1 MNKKIIWTLLVF
13 LSFLGNIKAITFKG
27 GDVIDNVFI
36 LKVKENGEKEY
47 KKGQFI
53 VDDLNNYVYCLDPFV
68 KVNNSSTYDI
78 HEDNFEKVLGMSDE
92 LWKKIN
98 LIIYYGYEYKDLKH
112 DHSHPMWYYIT
123 QMLIWESVSP
133 NSNFYFTDTFNGNIN
148 TSLFQKEKEEIMYL
162 VNTHEETPLFSY
174 PKANVGETIEV
185 VDIKDV
191 LYRFNPVTG
200 VEKQEKNKI
209 TVKLYEK
216 NNLIPVRKMSPSK
229 AYLFTSSNSQTIL
242 KGRVDYPVRMT
253 YNIKAKEPTGNI
265 IIKKYGET
273 YNKNNVFEKEVLKN
287 VKFGLYDEN
296 KRLLKLSFTNIEG
309 NIIFSE
315 LPKGTYYVK
324 EISSL
329 EGYEINSQYRQV
341 ILRENNYKIND
352 INIEFINYLKR
363 GDLTIK
369 KVDASTGLPIK
380 NVMFALLKDD
390 ATIFEGV
397 TNEAGILEVRG
408 LTYGT
413 YFIKEI
419 KAPDGYVM
427 IEDKIEVN
435 IDNVSKILEIK
446 NELQYGNLVVKKV
459 DYDSNL
465 PIKNA
470 KVAIFKDDITI
481 FEGYTNEFGI
491 IEVKNIPLGLYF
503 VKEVE
508 APDGYVK
515 NNQTYEVELI
525 EHKKTEIVEIANELQ
540 KGNLII
546 KKIDATSEKELSKA
560 EFLVFNDNKIIY
572 YGPTKENGI
581 LELKNLA
588 LGTYYIKEVKS
599 PHGYVKDDNIYE
611 IHLVENN
618 KTEVI
623 IIKNELKKGNLTI
636 KKVDENTKKPLYN
649 TEFIILKDN
658 TIIYKGITNKDGIL
672 TIDNLTL
679 GLYTIKE
686 IKASNGYNI
695 NEEEISIIITDKENY
710 IEITNERLIDKEDY
724 IEIPNIPNTNVN
736 GVEILLYYE
745 DKNKMHKRDL

>member
-1 MNKKIIWTLLVF
+1 
-13 LSFLGNIKAITFKG
+13 
-27 GDVIDNVFI
+27 
-36 LKVKENGEKEY
+36 
-47 KKGQFI
+47 
-53 VDDLNNYVYCLDPFV
+53 
-68 KVNNSSTYDI
+68 
-78 HEDNFEKVLGMSDE
+78 
-92 LWKKIN
+92 
-98 LIIYYGYEYKDLKH
+98 
-112 DHSHPMWYYIT
+112 
-123 QMLIWESVSP
+123 
-133 NSNFYFTDTFNGNIN
+133 
-148 TSLFQKEKEEIMYL
+148 
-162 VNTHEETPLFSY
+162 
-174 PKANVGETIEV
+174 
-185 VDIKDV
+185 
-191 LYRFNPVTG
+191 
-200 VEKQEKNKI
+200 
-209 TVKLYEK
+209 
-216 NNLIPVRKMSPSK
+216 MSPSK

-525 EHKKTEIVEIANELQ
+525 EHKKTEIVIIENELQ

-599 PHGYVKDDNIYE
+599 PHGYVLDDNIYE

-636 KKVDENTKKPLYN
+636 KKVDGNTKKPLYN

-672 TIDNLTL
+672 KIDNLIL

-710 IEITNERLIDKEDY
+710 IEITNERLINKEDY

>member
-1 MNKKIIWTLLVF
+1 M
-13 LSFLGNIKAITFKG
+13 
-27 GDVIDNVFI
+27 
-36 LKVKENGEKEY
+36 
-47 KKGQFI
+47 
-53 VDDLNNYVYCLDPFV
+53 
-68 KVNNSSTYDI
+68 
-78 HEDNFEKVLGMSDE
+78 
-92 LWKKIN
+92 
-98 LIIYYGYEYKDLKH
+98 
-112 DHSHPMWYYIT
+112 
-123 QMLIWESVSP
+123 
-133 NSNFYFTDTFNGNIN
+133 
-148 TSLFQKEKEEIMYL
+148 
-162 VNTHEETPLFSY
+162 
-174 PKANVGETIEV
+174 
-185 VDIKDV
+185 
-191 LYRFNPVTG
+191 
-200 VEKQEKNKI
+200 
-209 TVKLYEK
+209 
-216 NNLIPVRKMSPSK
+216 
-229 AYLFTSSNSQTIL
+229 
-242 KGRVDYPVRMT
+242 
-253 YNIKAKEPTGNI
+253 
-265 IIKKYGET
+265 
-273 YNKNNVFEKEVLKN
+273 
-287 VKFGLYDEN
+287 
-296 KRLLKLSFTNIEG
+296 
-309 NIIFSE
+309 
-315 LPKGTYYVK
+315 
-324 EISSL
+324 

-363 GDLTIK
+363 GDLIIK
-369 KVDASTGLPIK
+369 KVDASIGLPIK

-390 ATIFEGV
+390 VIIFEGV

-459 DYDSNL
+459 EYDSNI

-540 KGNLII
+540 KGDLVI
-546 KKIDATSEKELSKA
+546 KKVDKDTYFPIKNAKFAVIK
-560 EFLVFNDNKIIY
+560 DNTTIY
-572 YGPTKENGI
+572 EGYTNLYGI
-581 LELKNLA
+581 LKIKKLP
-588 LGTYYIKEVKS
+588 LGTYFIREVES
-599 PHGYVKDDNIYE
+599 LQGYVKNDNIYE

-636 KKVDENTKKPLYN
+636 KKVDGNTKKPLYN

-672 TIDNLTL
+672 KIDNLTL
-679 GLYTIKE
+679 CLYTIKE

>member
-216 NNLIPVRKMSPSK
+216 NNLIPVRKMSSSK

-525 EHKKTEIVEIANELQ
+525 EHKKTGIVEIENELQ

-636 KKVDENTKKPLYN
+636 KKVDGNTKKPLYN

-672 TIDNLTL
+672 KIDNLIL

-710 IEITNERLIDKEDY
+710 IEITNERLINKEDY

>member
-1 MNKKIIWTLLVF
+1 MEYKYTSRSERDTIELAENFEAEKFSGMVICLEGDLGTGKTLFTKGFAASMEIDETITSPSYNII
-13 LSFLGNIKAITFKG
+13 
-27 GDVIDNVFI
+27 
-36 LKVKENGEKEY
+36 KEY
-47 KKGQFI
+47 YSGEMPLYHM
-53 VDDLNNYVYCLDPFV
+53 DVYRL
-68 KVNNSSTYDI
+68 
-78 HEDNFEKVLGMSDE
+78 E
-92 LWKKIN
+92 
-98 LIIYYGYEYKDLKH
+98 
-112 DHSHPMWYYIT
+112 
-123 QMLIWESVSP
+123 
-133 NSNFYFTDTFNGNIN
+133 
-148 TSLFQKEKEEIMYL
+148 
-162 VNTHEETPLFSY
+162 
-174 PKANVGETIEV
+174 
-185 VDIKDV
+185 KDV
-191 LYRFNPVTG
+191 ESIGLPDYFGKDG
-200 VEKQEKNKI
+200 VVIIEWADMIEK
-209 TVKLYEK
+209 
-216 NNLIPVRKMSPSK
+216 
-229 AYLFTSSNSQTIL
+229 YLPEERLEIKFTAI
-242 KGRVDYPVRMT
+242 
-253 YNIKAKEPTGNI
+253 
-265 IIKKYGET
+265 
-273 YNKNNVFEKEVLKN
+273 
-287 VKFGLYDEN
+287 DEN

-390 ATIFEGV
+390 VTIFEGV

-446 NELQYGNLVVKKV
+446 NELRYGNLVVKKV

-540 KGNLII
+540 KGNLVI
-546 KKIDATSEKELSKA
+546 KKVDKDTYFPIKNAKFAVIK
-560 EFLVFNDNKIIY
+560 DNTTIY
-572 YGPTKENGI
+572 EGYTNLYGI
-581 LELKNLA
+581 LKIKKLP
-588 LGTYYIKEVKS
+588 LGTYFIREVES
-599 PHGYVKDDNIYE
+599 LQGYVKNDNIYE

-618 KTEVI
+618 KTEVV

-636 KKVDENTKKPLYN
+636 KKVDGNTKKPLYN

-672 TIDNLTL
+672 KIDNLIL

-710 IEITNERLIDKEDY
+710 IEITNERLINKEDY

>member
-174 PKANVGETIEV
+174 PKANVGETIEAI
-185 VDIKDV
+185 DTKDV

-229 AYLFTSSNSQTIL
+229 AYLFTSRNSQTIL

-329 EGYEINSQYRQV
+329 KGYEINSQYRQV

-390 ATIFEGV
+390 VTIFEGV
-397 TNEAGILEVRG
+397 TNDAGILEVRG

-419 KAPDGYVM
+419 KAPDGYIM

-435 IDNVSKILEIK
+435 VDNVSKILEIK

-465 PIKNA
+465 PIKSA

-540 KGNLII
+540 KGNL
-546 KKIDATSEKELSKA
+546 
-560 EFLVFNDNKIIY
+560 
-572 YGPTKENGI
+572 
-581 LELKNLA
+581 
-588 LGTYYIKEVKS
+588 
-599 PHGYVKDDNIYE
+599 
-611 IHLVENN
+611 
-618 KTEVI
+618 
-623 IIKNELKKGNLTI
+623 TI
-636 KKVDENTKKPLYN
+636 KKVDGNTKKPLYN

-672 TIDNLTL
+672 KIDNLTL
-679 GLYTIKE
+679 GLYTIRE

>member
-174 PKANVGETIEV
+174 PKANVGETIEAI
-185 VDIKDV
+185 DTKDV

-390 ATIFEGV
+390 VTIFEGV

-427 IEDKIEVN
+427 IEDKIEIN

-599 PHGYVKDDNIYE
+599 PHGYVLDDNIYE

-636 KKVDENTKKPLYN
+636 KKVDGNTKKPLYN

-672 TIDNLTL
+672 KIDNLTL

>member
-174 PKANVGETIEV
+174 PKANVGETIEAI
-185 VDIKDV
+185 DTKDV

-229 AYLFTSSNSQTIL
+229 AYLFTSRNSQTIL

-369 KVDASTGLPIK
+369 KVDGSTGLPIK

-390 ATIFEGV
+390 VTIFEGV
-397 TNEAGILEVRG
+397 TNDAGILEVRG

-525 EHKKTEIVEIANELQ
+525 EHKKTGIVEIANELQ

-599 PHGYVKDDNIYE
+599 PHGYVLDDNIYE

-618 KTEVI
+618 KTEVV

-636 KKVDENTKKPLYN
+636 KKVDGNTKKPLYN

-672 TIDNLTL
+672 KIDNLTL
-679 GLYTIKE
+679 GLYTIRE

-710 IEITNERLIDKEDY
+710 IEITNERLINKEDY

>member
-1 MNKKIIWTLLVF
+1 
-13 LSFLGNIKAITFKG
+13 
-27 GDVIDNVFI
+27 
-36 LKVKENGEKEY
+36 
-47 KKGQFI
+47 
-53 VDDLNNYVYCLDPFV
+53 
-68 KVNNSSTYDI
+68 
-78 HEDNFEKVLGMSDE
+78 
-92 LWKKIN
+92 
-98 LIIYYGYEYKDLKH
+98 
-112 DHSHPMWYYIT
+112 
-123 QMLIWESVSP
+123 
-133 NSNFYFTDTFNGNIN
+133 
-148 TSLFQKEKEEIMYL
+148 
-162 VNTHEETPLFSY
+162 
-174 PKANVGETIEV
+174 
-185 VDIKDV
+185 
-191 LYRFNPVTG
+191 
-200 VEKQEKNKI
+200 
-209 TVKLYEK
+209 
-216 NNLIPVRKMSPSK
+216 
-229 AYLFTSSNSQTIL
+229 
-242 KGRVDYPVRMT
+242 
-253 YNIKAKEPTGNI
+253 
-265 IIKKYGET
+265 
-273 YNKNNVFEKEVLKN
+273 
-287 VKFGLYDEN
+287 
-296 KRLLKLSFTNIEG
+296 
-309 NIIFSE
+309 
-315 LPKGTYYVK
+315 
-324 EISSL
+324 
-329 EGYEINSQYRQV
+329 
-341 ILRENNYKIND
+341 
-352 INIEFINYLKR
+352 
-363 GDLTIK
+363 
-369 KVDASTGLPIK
+369 
-380 NVMFALLKDD
+380 MFALLKDD

-525 EHKKTEIVEIANELQ
+525 EHKKTGIVEIANELQ
-540 KGNLII
+540 KGDLVI
-546 KKIDATSEKELSKA
+546 KKVDKDTYFPIKNAKFAVIK
-560 EFLVFNDNKIIY
+560 DNTTIY
-572 YGPTKENGI
+572 EGYTNLYGI
-581 LELKNLA
+581 LKIKKLP
-588 LGTYYIKEVKS
+588 LGTYFIREVES
-599 PHGYVKDDNIYE
+599 PQGYVKNDNIYE

-618 KTEVI
+618 KTEVV

-636 KKVDENTKKPLYN
+636 KKVDGNTKKPLYN

-672 TIDNLTL
+672 KIDNLTL
-679 GLYTIKE
+679 GLYTIRE

-695 NEEEISIIITDKENY
+695 NEEEISIIISDKENY

-736 GVEILLYYE
+736 RVEILLYYE

>member
-174 PKANVGETIEV
+174 PKANVGETIEAI
-185 VDIKDV
+185 DTKDV

-209 TVKLYEK
+209 IVKLYEK

-229 AYLFTSSNSQTIL
+229 AYLFTSRNSQTIL

-341 ILRENNYKIND
+341 ILRENNYKINN

-390 ATIFEGV
+390 VTIFEGV

-540 KGNLII
+540 KGDLII

-636 KKVDENTKKPLYN
+636 KKVDGNTKKPLYN

-672 TIDNLTL
+672 KIDNLTL

-736 GVEILLYYE
+736 RVEILLYYE

>member
-185 VDIKDV
+185 VDTKDV

-216 NNLIPVRKMSPSK
+216 NNLISVRKMSPSK
-229 AYLFTSSNSQTIL
+229 AYLFTSNNSQTIL

-352 INIEFINYLKR
+352 INIEFINYLKK
-363 GDLTIK
+363 GDLIIK

-465 PIKNA
+465 PIKSA

-636 KKVDENTKKPLYN
+636 KKVDGNTKKPLYN

-672 TIDNLTL
+672 KIDNLTL

-736 GVEILLYYE
+736 RVEILLYYE